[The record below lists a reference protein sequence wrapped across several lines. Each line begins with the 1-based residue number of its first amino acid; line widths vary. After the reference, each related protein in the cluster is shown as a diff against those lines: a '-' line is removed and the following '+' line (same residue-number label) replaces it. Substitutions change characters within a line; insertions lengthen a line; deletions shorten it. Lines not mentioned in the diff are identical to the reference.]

1 MKGAPGSAFDP
12 RVVLAMLLFGALAFG
27 AMLWFIGSGQTGRQN
42 DGGTHAAAK
51 GLTGFAALS
60 QLLRSDGYGVAL
72 TRSEAQ
78 LDDEGLLILT
88 PPAFID
94 GEELAEIIEARRHTG
109 PTILVLPKWNTA
121 AAEAAP
127 GADVGDGWVSLSG
140 GGAPL
145 WAGTLEGD
153 MAIDPAVGEMPRRG
167 AHWRGLGMDGRLPDP
182 KVVMALDE
190 AKVVPLVRDAKGR
203 VLAGYLD
210 DGGYYPLLADA
221 AGVPRGDPDELD
233 GTRWNVTVV
242 VEPDL
247 LNNYG
252 MADSGRADLA
262 RELIYQAMEG
272 EDLAITF
279 DLTLN
284 GFGGAR
290 NLLTLAFQPPFLAA
304 TLCLMLAMI
313 VVAWRAFLRFGPPL
327 PEGRPIAFGKARLVV
342 NGAAFIQ
349 RTGRLHLLARPY
361 AELVAGRIARLLGL
375 RHADDTA
382 IDAALARRSPDSAP
396 FSHEAA
402 RLRSAKGRHETLRA
416 ARALHDIE
424 RTLKR

>member
-1 MKGAPGSAFDP
+1 VTTTGAFNP
-12 RVVLAMLLFGALAFG
+12 RVVLGMLLFGAAAFL

-51 GLTGFAALS
+51 GLTGFAALA
-60 QLLRSDGYGVAL
+60 QVLESDGYEVSN
-72 TRSEAQ
+72 TRSKAQ

-88 PPAFID
+88 PPMFTDA
-94 GEELAEIIEARRHTG
+94 GELAEVIEARRYTG
-109 PTILVLPKWNTA
+109 PTIVVLPKWN
-121 AAEAAP
+121 AAP
-127 GADVGDGWVSLSG
+127 AESGVGSEVGDGWVSLDG
-140 GGAPL
+140 GNPPF
-145 WAGTLEGD
+145 WAEALEGALA
-153 MAIDPAVGEMPRRG
+153 MEPALDQLPGRGE
-167 AHWRGLGMDGRLPDP
+167 HWRGLGMSGRLPDSGT
-182 KVVMALDE
+182 VMALGG

-221 AGVPRGDPDELD
+221 AGVARGDPEKLD

-242 VEPDL
+242 AEPDL

-252 MADSGRADLA
+252 MADRKRADLA

-290 NLLTLAFQPPFLAA
+290 NLLTLAFEPPFLAA
-304 TLCLMLAMI
+304 TLCLILAMI
-313 VVAWRAFLRFGPPL
+313 VVAWRAFRRFGPPL
-327 PEGRPIAFGKARLVV
+327 AEARPLAFGKARLVA
-342 NGAAFIQ
+342 NSAAFIQ

-361 AELVAGRIARLLGL
+361 AELVAARIARMLGL
-375 RHADDTA
+375 RHAHEDA
-382 IDAALARRSPDSAP
+382 IDEVLARRGPDAAP
-396 FSHEAA
+396 FSALAAELRAA
-402 RLRSAKGRHETLRA
+402 RSRHETLRA
-416 ARALHDIE
+416 ARALRDIE
-424 RTLKR
+424 RMLKR